1 MNLTYIKN
9 GYTCTHLFKFK
20 DFYCVNV
27 YFSYC
32 AENKSR
38 IPKKIIQSFQ
48 YFAFLKY
55 LLLKSLFRNTF
66 TKSKPKFP
74 HSLPVRLAVLFFLIT
89 DFIALIAVNNLL
101 DIQLLPSIPSC

>member
-32 AENKSR
+32 AENKAGFQ
-38 IPKKIIQSFQ
+38 KI
-48 YFAFLKY
+48 L
-55 LLLKSLFRNTF
+55 
-66 TKSKPKFP
+66 SKVF
-74 HSLPVRLAVLFFLIT
+74 
-89 DFIALIAVNNLL
+89 
-101 DIQLLPSIPSC
+101 SILHF

>member
-38 IPKKIIQSFQ
+38 IPKNFIQSFQ

-55 LLLKSLFRNTF
+55 LLLKSLFRNSF

-74 HSLPVRLAVLFFLIT
+74 PSLPVRLAVLFQINSSLMQLGSQP
-89 DFIALIAVNNLL
+89 FIPRNGIYFNFNL
-101 DIQLLPSIPSC
+101 S